1 MEIGLEFTELE
12 DEDEV
17 VQTSNTYA
25 IDWENGRIIGKIDE
39 LEAVAQHIHK
49 SLITMRNQYLIYDSD
64 YGSEIVEML
73 LIPDVT
79 REYIEAELPSLI
91 EEAIEDERILQIG
104 EIEIIFEGENAFIS
118 FDVETIYGELRV
130 KEAV

>member
-1 MEIGLEFTELE
+1 MEIELGFAELE

-25 IDWENGRIIGKIDE
+25 IDWENGRIVGKIDE

-64 YGSEIVEML
+64 YGSEIVETL
-73 LIPDVT
+73 LIPNVT
-79 REYIEAELPSLI
+79 REYIETELPSLI

-104 EIEIIFEGENAFIS
+104 EIELIFEGENLFIS
-118 FDVETIYGELRV
+118 FDVDTIFGELSI
-130 KEAV
+130 KEAA

>member
-1 MEIGLEFTELE
+1 MEIELGFAELE

-25 IDWENGRIIGKIDE
+25 IDWENGRIVGKIDE

-64 YGSEIVEML
+64 YGSEIVETL
-73 LIPDVT
+73 LIPNVT
-79 REYIEAELPSLI
+79 REYIETELPSLI

-104 EIEIIFEGENAFIS
+104 EIELIFEGENVFIS
-118 FDVETIYGELRV
+118 FDVDTIFGELSI
-130 KEAV
+130 KEAA